1 VRIGS
6 PDYNFATNKEVG
18 TFTLHPKFK
27 ITNLDFDAAILV
39 LRTPLADSGD
49 FASLGLSDIILNPV
63 YRTLPNCR
71 DSEGSEEKRFL

>member
-18 TFTLHPKFK
+18 TFTMHPKFK
-27 ITNLDFDAAILV
+27 ITTLDFDAAVLV

-49 FASLGLSDIILNPV
+49 FVSPSLSEIIP
-63 YRTLPNCR
+63 TLVCRAISNCR